1 MTGVRYDTE
10 VPFTWEPFPNANWC
24 VSQNCLEWLHLPA
37 DMPDRE
43 PVVSENNP
51 IRVFVTHAFE
61 ETDDYLRIFEFLES
75 VERFFYLNV
84 SKPENLPEQGGVEAI
99 KDELIQQIKASEA
112 VVVVAD
118 VYERQPD
125 LVNYMLDVAEANNI
139 GIVALRP
146 FGGVLETADEIIG
159 RAQEHIEWNDREL
172 VDAIKRQGRGED
184 TARWEVI
191 DFPGWTA
198 DGEIKEE

>member
-1 MTGVRYDTE
+1 
-10 VPFTWEPFPNANWC
+10 
-24 VSQNCLEWLHLPA
+24 
-37 DMPDRE
+37 MPDRE

-61 ETDDYLRIFEFLES
+61 ETDDYLRVFEFLES

-84 SKPENLPEQGGVEAI
+84 SKPENLPEQGGVDAI

-112 VVVVAD
+112 VVVIAD
-118 VYERQPD
+118 VYERQPE

-198 DGEIKEE
+198 EGEIKDEEK